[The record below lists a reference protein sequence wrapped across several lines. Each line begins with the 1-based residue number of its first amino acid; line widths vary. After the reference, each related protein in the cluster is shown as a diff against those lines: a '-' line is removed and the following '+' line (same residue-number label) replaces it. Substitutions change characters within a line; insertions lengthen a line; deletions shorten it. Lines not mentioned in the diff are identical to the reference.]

1 MERLVSRWKLI
12 LLVTTVAGAA
22 IFAFYPDYNTLQ
34 MSKDANDFTQVL
46 GGDSG
51 RATVANL
58 SDMVFA
64 LAYGALGVVAF
75 NGLASG
81 TVALNGSMLAV
92 GAALADEIEN
102 VLVLLNIHTDS
113 LTNGKVGAM
122 TTVGLVKWMLV
133 GAAIMMLIVVA
144 VRARRS
150 KASNS

>member
-1 MERLVSRWKLI
+1 
-12 LLVTTVAGAA
+12 
-22 IFAFYPDYNTLQ
+22 
-34 MSKDANDFTQVL
+34 
-46 GGDSG
+46 
-51 RATVANL
+51 
-58 SDMVFA
+58 
-64 LAYGALGVVAF
+64 
-75 NGLASG
+75 
-81 TVALNGSMLAV
+81 MLAV

-102 VLVLLNIHTDS
+102 VLVFLNIHTDS